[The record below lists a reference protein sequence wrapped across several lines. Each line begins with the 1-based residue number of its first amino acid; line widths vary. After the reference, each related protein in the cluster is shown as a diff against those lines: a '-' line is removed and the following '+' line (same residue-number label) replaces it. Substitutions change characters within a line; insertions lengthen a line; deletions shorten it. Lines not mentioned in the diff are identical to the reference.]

1 MIREN
6 HATFSFQPG
15 TFFRKQGTMS
25 EKDGTFLRK
34 DGTMGK
40 KDGTFLR
47 KDGTMSKKDGTFL
60 RKDGM
65 ADKKRETSPD
75 FRLRFRAARFFSP
88 NEKPVAHSNVVELPF
103 LAQRITS
110 LF

>member
-15 TFFRKQGTMS
+15 TFLRKDGTMS
-25 EKDGTFLRK
+25 EKDGT
-34 DGTMGK
+34 
-40 KDGTFLR
+40 
-47 KDGTMSKKDGTFL
+47 MSEKDGTFL

-75 FRLRFRAARFFSP
+75 FRLHLRAARFCCAGQKTCCAF
-88 NEKPVAHSNVVELPF
+88 K
-103 LAQRITS
+103 RC
-110 LF
+110 

>member
-6 HATFSFQPG
+6 HATFSFQP
-15 TFFRKQGTMS
+15 
-25 EKDGTFLRK
+25 GTFLRK

-40 KDGTFLR
+40 KDGTFFR
-47 KDGTMSKKDGTFL
+47 KDGTMGKKDGTFL

-75 FRLRFRAARFFSP
+75 FRLRLRAARVLAP
-88 NEKPVAHSNVVELPF
+88 DKKPVAHSNVVELAF
-103 LAQRITS
+103 NS
-110 LF
+110 